1 MELLIIL
8 IRCIRL
14 NFVLS
19 EVLFNSATKQR
30 LGESEMTCISA
41 KEDKSWEYTVIG
53 LQNAWIE
60 EIDVPDHLKMYLQR
74 KGQTTQFYQGD
85 DVCIDGNKRKTVVLY
100 DCGEENRVVQFR
112 VGFLNRVLFVGVWN
126 VQL

>member
-1 MELLIIL
+1 M
-8 IRCIRL
+8 
-14 NFVLS
+14 
-19 EVLFNSATKQR
+19 K
-30 LGESEMTCISA
+30 LGGSKEEARKISA
-41 KEDKSWEYTVIG
+41 KEDKSWEYIVIG